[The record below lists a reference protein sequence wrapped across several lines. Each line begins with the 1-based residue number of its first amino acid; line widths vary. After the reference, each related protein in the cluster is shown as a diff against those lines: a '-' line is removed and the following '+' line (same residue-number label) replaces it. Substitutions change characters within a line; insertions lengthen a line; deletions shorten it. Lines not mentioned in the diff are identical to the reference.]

1 MPTTTRGRLHEL
13 LDALPEDRLTDA
25 DVALTALADP
35 ILVAF
40 LNAPEDDEPLTD
52 ADRAA
57 IAEGR
62 ADVARG
68 DVVAWDD
75 YDPGRGADR

>member
-1 MPTTTRGRLHEL
+1 MATTREQLREL
-13 LDALPEDRLTDA
+13 VDALPDDQLDDA
-25 DVALTALADP
+25 AVALRALNDP
-35 ILVAF
+35 VLRAF
-40 LNAPEDDEPLTD
+40 LGAPEDDEPLTD

-75 YDPGRGADR
+75 YDPGRLTDR